1 MKPNKSLRF
10 LTLALAAGG
19 VFALAKAG
27 LTPEQQAE
35 QLTASYPTRPVTI
48 VVTFPPGGG
57 TDWLARRL
65 SLDLSQ
71 DLGQPVVV
79 ENRAGASGN
88 IGAQSVAKSEP
99 EGHTLLMVNSS
110 YAVNPGVFKELGF
123 DPLHDLKAVVNLGY
137 VPSVL
142 AVPADA
148 PYQSLAELLQAAQQ
162 GVPINI
168 ASCGNGTPQH
178 LAAEQVKQRAQVFM
192 QHIPY
197 KGCGP
202 ALAAVAGKQ
211 VHAAVITA
219 SSAAPFIQQGALR
232 GLGVTSPARS
242 KALPDVPTIAEQ
254 GYPGFELNQ
263 WHGLLAPAATPQP
276 LIEALNAR
284 INQLAATP
292 AFQADL
298 LKAGF
303 DPKTDTATAF
313 HQEVLRD
320 IARFKTITSE
330 IGLKID

>member
-1 MKPNKSLRF
+1 MKSKKSLS
-10 LTLALAAGG
+10 LMALALAGG
-19 VFALAKAG
+19 VFALAKAN

-35 QLTASYPTRPVTI
+35 QLTARYPTRPVTL

-88 IGAQSVAKSEP
+88 IGAQSVAKSAAD
-99 EGHTLLMVNSS
+99 GHTLLVVNSS

-123 DPLHDLKAVVNLGY
+123 DPLHDLKGVVNLGY

-142 AVPADA
+142 VVPANA
-148 PYQSLAELLQAAQQ
+148 PYASLGELLAAAKQ
-162 GVPINI
+162 GVSINI

-178 LAAEQVKQRAQVFM
+178 LAAEQIKQRAQVSM

-202 ALAAVAGKQ
+202 ALAAVVGKQ
-211 VHAAVITA
+211 VHGAVVTA
-219 SSAAPFIQQGALR
+219 SSATPFIKQAALR

-242 KALPDVPTIAEQ
+242 SSLPDVPTIAEQ

-263 WHGLLAPAATPQP
+263 WHGLLAPSATPQR
-276 LIEALNAR
+276 LVEALNAR
-284 INQLAATP
+284 INKLAAEP
-292 AFQADL
+292 AFREDL

-303 DPKTDTATAF
+303 DPKTDSADAF
-313 HQEVLRD
+313 HQEVMRD
-320 IARFKTITSE
+320 IERFGTLTRE
-330 IGLKID
+330 LGLKID

>member
-1 MKPNKSLRF
+1 MKTNKSL
-10 LTLALAAGG
+10 LLVGLVLAGG
-19 VFALAKAG
+19 VFALAKAN

-35 QLTASYPTRPVTI
+35 QLAASYPTRPVTI

-88 IGAQSVAKSEP
+88 IGAQMVAKSAAD
-99 EGHTLLMVNSS
+99 GHTLLMVNSS

-123 DPLHDLKAVVNLGY
+123 DPLQDLKGVVNLGY

-142 AVPADA
+142 VVPENT
-148 PYQSLAELLQAAQQ
+148 PYASLAELLNAAKQ
-162 GVPINI
+162 GASINI

-178 LAAEQVKQRAQVFM
+178 LAAEQIKQRAQVSM

-211 VHAAVITA
+211 VHVAVVTA
-219 SSAAPFIQQGALR
+219 SSAPPFIKQAALR
-232 GLGVTSPARS
+232 GLGVTSAARS
-242 KALPDVPTIAEQ
+242 SSLPDVPTIAE
-254 GYPGFELNQ
+254 PGCPGLELNQ
-263 WHGLLAPAATPQP
+263 GPELL
-276 LIEALNAR
+276 
-284 INQLAATP
+284 
-292 AFQADL
+292 
-298 LKAGF
+298 
-303 DPKTDTATAF
+303 
-313 HQEVLRD
+313 
-320 IARFKTITSE
+320 
-330 IGLKID
+330 